1 MHWLIYPLVGFVALM
16 LLTQL
21 FAFYRAR
28 RSIGARAP
36 DTAALNEDA
45 PEARRRLY
53 YFYATHCGPC
63 RAMTA
68 MVDRLHPAHANLI
81 KVDVAERP
89 ELARGFAIAGT
100 PSFVLV
106 EDGIIR
112 QVKLGP
118 QSESQIL
125 ALLSKTGA

>member
-1 MHWLIYPLVGFVALM
+1 MHWLIYPLVGFIALM

-21 FAFYRAR
+21 FALYRAR
-28 RSIGARAP
+28 RSIGSAVP
-36 DTAALNEDA
+36 DTTALEDA
-45 PEARRRLY
+45 APGERRRLY
-53 YFYATHCGPC
+53 YFHAAHCGPC

-68 MVDRLHPAHANLI
+68 LVDRLRPVHASLI

-89 ELARGFAIAGT
+89 ELAYAFGIAGT

-112 QVKLGP
+112 QVKLGA
-118 QSESQIL
+118 QSERQ
-125 ALLSKTGA
+125 LLKLLLEDKP